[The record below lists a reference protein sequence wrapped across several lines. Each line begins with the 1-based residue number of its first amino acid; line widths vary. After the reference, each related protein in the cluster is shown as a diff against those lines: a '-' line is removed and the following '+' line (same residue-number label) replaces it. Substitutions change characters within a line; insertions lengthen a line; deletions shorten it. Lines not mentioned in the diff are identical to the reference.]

1 MVDDF
6 GFFVV
11 LEYLFQVV
19 NKTFNEIY
27 LYLGNNNIIN
37 LNYLNNEYIIPTRI
51 IYKLKRLYYIWE
63 ELNHNLFKTNK
74 LLYSINMSIIIKIS
88 N

>member
-19 NKTFNEIY
+19 NKTFNQIY
-27 LYLGNNNIIN
+27 LYLDNNNIIN
-37 LNYLNNEYIIPTRI
+37 LNYLNNEYIIPTCM
-51 IYKLKRLYYIWE
+51 IYKQ
-63 ELNHNLFKTNK
+63 
-74 LLYSINMSIIIKIS
+74 KIVL
-88 N
+88 